1 MIALRNL
8 QHISRADFLT
18 GVGLHFLSDRLV
30 MARLRKSLL
39 HVTVLEQ
46 EIRELP
52 ETDNRQA
59 ISELTG
65 WVAEDVREIALKAV
79 SDSRERA
86 LRQALL
92 SLLPHLNPARDA
104 VYLCVPP
111 EQTVVQE
118 VFLPLAAQE
127 NIAQVLEYELERQLP
142 FKRDDI
148 YYDFIPVGKK
158 GERFSVYVFAV
169 PKKDVDG
176 ILSLL
181 DSLGIKVAGVET
193 TITALANY
201 LFFTDASDASG
212 AVGIVTAWPR
222 HWEMIGFQT
231 RSDGWQPDNHLLFC
245 SQMPAADW
253 AQATGKELLQENM
266 SLIPKVFRCGD
277 LSLLNGL
284 AHEHLAGVEDLAA
297 VGSIRLKGTTTPL
310 KAEMLPAVG
319 AALRGIREASF
330 SANLLRHEGNDRDRN
345 KGLSLLNL
353 LLLGLLLIALT
364 AWGVSYPIKDE
375 LRLRQVQNE
384 NRKIEPAVNALQ
396 REESQLEQLRKQAR
410 LITELEQRRGE
421 TLRVLDELSKI
432 VPNSVYFSNLR
443 YRAGSLEVQGNAEN
457 ASTLIPLLE
466 RSPVFENVAFN
477 APSNRGRD
485 NRETFSLKAD
495 LEKPKPSAAGTPK
508 ETVTPPTKETAKPAS
523 KETKAPQ

>member
-8 QHISRADFLT
+8 QQISRADFLT
-18 GVGLHFLSDRLV
+18 GVGLYFLSDRLV
-30 MARLRKSLL
+30 MARLRKNLL
-39 HVTVLEQ
+39 QVSVLEQ

-52 ETDNRQA
+52 ESDNRQA

-65 WVAEDVREIALKAV
+65 WVAEDVREIALKAA

-86 LRQALL
+86 LRQALV

-104 VYLCVPP
+104 VYLCLPP
-111 EQTVVQE
+111 EKSVVQE
-118 VFLPLAAQE
+118 VLLPLAAQE

-142 FKRDDI
+142 FKRDDV
-148 YYDFIPVGKK
+148 YYDFIPVGRK
-158 GERFSVYVFAV
+158 GERFSVYLFAL
-169 PKKDVDG
+169 PKRNVDT
-176 ILSLL
+176 LLNLL
-181 DSLGIKVAGVET
+181 DSLDIKVAGVET

-201 LFFTDASDASG
+201 LLFSDSSNAG
-212 AVGIVTAWPR
+212 AVGIVTARPR
-222 HWEMIGFQT
+222 HWEMIAFKT
-231 RSDGWQPDNHLLFC
+231 RTDGWQPDTQLLFC
-245 SQMPAADW
+245 NQLPGADW

-277 LSLLNGL
+277 LSTLNGL
-284 AHEHLAGVEDLAA
+284 AHEHLAGAEDLAEL
-297 VGSIRLKGTTTPL
+297 GSSRLKGMTSRVQ
-310 KAEMLPAVG
+310 AETLPAIG
-319 AALRGIREASF
+319 AALRGVREASF
-330 SANLLRHEGNDRDRN
+330 SANLLRHEGNDRDWN

-353 LLLGLLLIALT
+353 LLLGLFVIAL
-364 AWGVSYPIKDE
+364 AVWGVSYPIKDE
-375 LRLRQVQNE
+375 LRLRQLQNE
-384 NRKIEPAVNALQ
+384 NRKLEPAVSALQ

-410 LITELEQRRGE
+410 LLADLEQRRGE

-432 VPNSVYFSNLR
+432 VPNTVYLSNLR

-466 RSPVFENVAFN
+466 RSPVFENVGFN

-495 LEKPKPSAAGTPK
+495 LEKPMPAPGATGKAPASTP
-508 ETVTPPTKETAKPAS
+508 S
-523 KETKAPQ
+523 KETKAAR

>member
-8 QHISRADFLT
+8 QQISRADFLT
-18 GVGLHFLSDRLV
+18 GVGLYLLSDRLV
-30 MARLRKSLL
+30 MARLRKNLL
-39 HVTVLEQ
+39 QVSILEQ
-46 EIRELP
+46 EVRELP

-65 WVAEDVREIALKAV
+65 WVAEDVREIALKAA

-86 LRQALL
+86 LRQAVV

-104 VYLCVPP
+104 VYLCLPP
-111 EQTVVQE
+111 EKAVVQE
-118 VFLPLAAQE
+118 VLLPLAAQE
-127 NIAQVLEYELERQLP
+127 NITQVLEYELERQLP

-158 GERFSVYVFAV
+158 GERFSVYLFAL
-169 PKKDVDG
+169 PKKNVDTV
-176 ILSLL
+176 LNLLESL
-181 DSLGIKVAGVET
+181 DIKVAGVET

-201 LFFTDASDASG
+201 LLFSDGSNAG
-212 AVGIVTAWPR
+212 AVGIVTARPR
-222 HWEMIGFQT
+222 HWEMIAFKT
-231 RSDGWQPDNHLLFC
+231 RSDGWQPDTQLLFC
-245 SQMPAADW
+245 NQMPGDDW

-266 SLIPKVFRCGD
+266 SLIPKVFRCGE
-277 LSLLNGL
+277 LSGLNGL
-284 AHEHLAGVEDLAA
+284 APEHLAGAEDLTAL
-297 VGSIRLKGTTTPL
+297 GSLRLKGVTAPL
-310 KAEMLPAVG
+310 EAETLPAIG
-319 AALRGIREASF
+319 AALRGVREASF
-330 SANLLRHEGNDRDRN
+330 RANLLRHEGSERDRN
-345 KGLSLLNL
+345 KGLSLLNV
-353 LLLGLLLIALT
+353 LLLGFFLIALV

-375 LRLRQVQNE
+375 LRLRQLQNE
-384 NRKIEPAVNALQ
+384 NRKLEPAVSALQ

-410 LITELEQRRGE
+410 LFAELEQRRGE

-432 VPNSVYFSNLR
+432 VPNTVYFSNLR

-466 RSPVFENVAFN
+466 RSPVFENVGFN

-495 LEKPKPSAAGTPK
+495 LEKPISSPGGT
-508 ETVTPPTKETAKPAS
+508 TKAPAS
-523 KETKAPQ
+523 APPKETKAAR

>member
-8 QHISRADFLT
+8 QQISRADFLT
-18 GVGLHFLSDRLV
+18 GVGLYLLSDRLV
-30 MARLRKSLL
+30 MARLRKNLL
-39 HVTVLEQ
+39 QVSILEQ
-46 EIRELP
+46 EVRELP

-65 WVAEDVREIALKAV
+65 WVAEDVREIALKAA

-86 LRQALL
+86 LRQAVV

-104 VYLCVPP
+104 VYLCLPP
-111 EQTVVQE
+111 EKAVVQE
-118 VFLPLAAQE
+118 VLLPLAAQE
-127 NIAQVLEYELERQLP
+127 NITQVLEYELERQLP

-158 GERFSVYVFAV
+158 GERFSVYLFAL
-169 PKKDVDG
+169 PKKNVDTV
-176 ILSLL
+176 LNLLESL
-181 DSLGIKVAGVET
+181 DIKVAGVET

-201 LFFTDASDASG
+201 LLFSDGSNAG
-212 AVGIVTAWPR
+212 AVGIVTARPR
-222 HWEMIGFQT
+222 HWEMIAFKT
-231 RSDGWQPDNHLLFC
+231 RSDGWQPDTQLLFC
-245 SQMPAADW
+245 NQMPGDDW

-277 LSLLNGL
+277 LSGLNGL
-284 AHEHLAGVEDLAA
+284 AHEHLAGAEDLAA
-297 VGSIRLKGTTTPL
+297 MGSLRLKGMTAPL
-310 KAEMLPAVG
+310 EAEILPAIG
-319 AALRGIREASF
+319 AALRGVREASF
-330 SANLLRHEGNDRDRN
+330 RANLLRHEGSDRDRN
-345 KGLSLLNL
+345 KGLSLLNV
-353 LLLGLLLIALT
+353 LLLGFFLIALV

-375 LRLRQVQNE
+375 LRLRQLQNE
-384 NRKIEPAVNALQ
+384 NRKLEPAVSALQ

-410 LITELEQRRGE
+410 LFAELEQRRGE

-432 VPNSVYFSNLR
+432 VPNTVYFSNLR

-466 RSPVFENVAFN
+466 RSPVFENVGFN

-495 LEKPKPSAAGTPK
+495 LEKPISSPGGT
-508 ETVTPPTKETAKPAS
+508 TKAPAS
-523 KETKAPQ
+523 APPKETKAAR

>member
-8 QHISRADFLT
+8 QQISRADFLT
-18 GVGLHFLSDRLV
+18 GVGLYFLSDRLV
-30 MARLRKSLL
+30 MARLRKNLL
-39 HVTVLEQ
+39 QVSVLEQ

-65 WVAEDVREIALKAV
+65 WVAEDVREIALKAA

-86 LRQALL
+86 LRQALV

-104 VYLCVPP
+104 VYLCLPP
-111 EQTVVQE
+111 EKSVVQE
-118 VFLPLAAQE
+118 VLLPLAAQE

-142 FKRDDI
+142 FKRDDV

-158 GERFSVYVFAV
+158 GERFSVYLFAL
-169 PKKDVDG
+169 PKRNVDT
-176 ILSLL
+176 LLNLLESL
-181 DSLGIKVAGVET
+181 DIKVAGVET

-201 LFFTDASDASG
+201 LLFSDASNAG
-212 AVGIVTAWPR
+212 AVGIVTARPR
-222 HWEMIGFQT
+222 HWEMIAFKKRT
-231 RSDGWQPDNHLLFC
+231 DGWQADTQLLFC
-245 SQMPAADW
+245 NQLPGADW

-277 LSLLNGL
+277 LSALNGL
-284 AHEHLAGVEDLAA
+284 AHEHLAGAEDLAEL
-297 VGSIRLKGTTTPL
+297 GTSRLKGMTTRL
-310 KAEMLPAVG
+310 QAETLPAIG
-319 AALRGIREASF
+319 AALRGVREASF

-345 KGLSLLNL
+345 KSLSLLNL
-353 LLLGLLLIALT
+353 LLLGLFVIAL
-364 AWGVSYPIKDE
+364 AVWGASYPIKDE
-375 LRLRQVQNE
+375 LRLRQLQNE
-384 NRKIEPAVNALQ
+384 NRKLEPAVSALQ

-410 LITELEQRRGE
+410 LLADLEQRRGE

-432 VPNSVYFSNLR
+432 VPNTVYLSNLR

-466 RSPVFENVAFN
+466 RSPMFENVGFN

-495 LEKPKPSAAGTPK
+495 LEKPTPGAGATSKGPASTP
-508 ETVTPPTKETAKPAS
+508 S
-523 KETKAPQ
+523 KETKAAR